1 LFERRNKP
9 FPPEEVEQT
18 HAAQVEPKIQ
28 KIKDDG
34 KEIHKKM
41 KDTFDALKIDKK
53 SWQWMEYVDYLNT
66 LVIDGIS
73 FAICSSLDDLAE

>member
-1 LFERRNKP
+1 MLQWAEKKLFERRPKP

-18 HAAQVEPKIQ
+18 HAATVEPKIQ

-41 KDTFDALKIDKK
+41 KDTFDALKIEKK
-53 SWQWMEYVDYLNT
+53 SW
-66 LVIDGIS
+66 
-73 FAICSSLDDLAE
+73 